1 MTASLAYRSHEAA
14 ILRGDV
20 PEKYTRLLPHIP
32 GDRIVEFGSAE
43 GVLALLLAKAGKHVT
58 AVEQNEERH
67 AAAIALFEAW
77 RAAGI
82 LPVAGEIQHFHWSAD
97 EAMKWIVPGEFDT
110 LVAVRMIYYLR
121 EDLDTVFAA
130 VAEKIPNVVLCGN
143 RNRAVRW
150 HAGNPHEGLG
160 EYNFYASAEGMRA
173 VLTRHG
179 YRIVTQVLDG
189 DPIVVGRKD
198 G

>member
-1 MTASLAYRSHEAA
+1 MTTSLAYRNHEAA

-32 GDRIVEFGSAE
+32 GDRIIEFGSAE
-43 GVLALLLAKAGKHVT
+43 GVLALMLARQGKSVT
-58 AVEQNEERH
+58 AIEANPERH
-67 AAAIALFEAW
+67 AAALALRDQWTQNGLIDGGEPCYVLGSAVIASLQ
-77 RAAGI
+77 I
-82 LPVAGEIQHFHWSAD
+82 N
-97 EAMKWIVPGEFDT
+97 PGTFDT

-179 YRIVTQVLDG
+179 YRIVDQVLDG